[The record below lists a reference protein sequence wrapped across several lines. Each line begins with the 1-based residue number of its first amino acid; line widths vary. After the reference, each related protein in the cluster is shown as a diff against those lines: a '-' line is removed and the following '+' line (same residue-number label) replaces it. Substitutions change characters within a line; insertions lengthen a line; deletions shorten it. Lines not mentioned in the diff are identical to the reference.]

1 MTSDCRNCHES
12 LAAPAIFDDSFVAV
26 ECPVCGVRGPVRALL
41 APDRFDQ
48 VAKLAIDDWNI
59 LFSTPSAERSDPDLV
74 TRATTTEPPGGS
86 NGSAIESNETNGTGK
101 AVTPSAEKPVLDKPA
116 SSQAVTT
123 PSTGEAGKGDSKSKT
138 PREGASVEQSCNKAA
153 GEPRTKDRKPD
164 NGGEAVTLQRHPI
177 ADRIERYLKL
187 TGQTVWNGV
196 FTINDVTVHGI
207 LTGKVK
213 KPREATLKKLSK
225 ELAALERK
233 LTKESPEPV
242 SSAPVEQLPNN
253 FKDPTGINRAPAPT
267 APPRCGRTP

>member
-1 MTSDCRNCHES
+1 MNLDCRNCHES
-12 LAAPAIFDDSFVAV
+12 LAEPAIFDDSFVAV

-41 APDRFDQ
+41 TPDRFDQ

-59 LFSTPSAERSDPDLV
+59 LFSTSSAERSDPDLV
-74 TRATTTEPPGGS
+74 TRVTTTEPPGGS
-86 NGSAIESNETNGTGK
+86 NGSAIESKPNGT
-101 AVTPSAEKPVLDKPA
+101 EKPVLDEPA
-116 SSQAVTT
+116 TPSPQAVTS
-123 PSTGEAGKGDSKSKT
+123 PPAGEGGEGDSKPKT

-196 FTINDVTVHGI
+196 FMINDVTVHGI

-233 LTKESPEPV
+233 LAKESPEPV

-253 FKDPTGINRAPAPT
+253 FKDPTGINRCPAPE
-267 APPRCGRTP
+267 APPRCGRAP